1 MTEREKQVYDALSAQ
16 CAKREYCVADIR
28 RKALQRLSQDP
39 SVAPGSALGRGSS
52 SALGRGSSGTP
63 GSALGR
69 GAVASGSVRASGA
82 AVASGS
88 ALASGPERVSGAAL
102 AGAVSSAEAVVAALV
117 ADGFVDDRRYA
128 AAFAREKSA
137 LSGWG
142 PVKIRSALL
151 ARGVARDA
159 VLEALEAVDPERAA
173 AKLEKV
179 LETKWRALRDDPQGR
194 LKLIRFALS
203 RGYDYDPIRP
213 LVERITRPSE
223 DD

>member
-1 MTEREKQVYDALSAQ
+1 MDERLKPVFESLSAA
-16 CAKREYCVADIR
+16 CAKREYCVADVR
-28 RKALQRLSQDP
+28 RTALQRLEFD
-39 SVAPGSALGRGSS
+39 
-52 SALGRGSSGTP
+52 
-63 GSALGR
+63 
-69 GAVASGSVRASGA
+69 A
-82 AVASGS
+82 A
-88 ALASGPERVSGAAL
+88 AA
-102 AGAVSSAEAVVAALV
+102 EEVVAALV
-117 ADGFVDDRRYA
+117 DEGFVDDRRYA

-159 VLEALEAVDPERAA
+159 VLEALGEIDPERAA